1 MKQPI
6 TLSQYDL
13 SILRKSVSKNPN
25 TIISKGNDNRPLQP
39 VGSRVILS
47 YEGTDAAVST
57 PIAAATDSQSTGG
70 GRELTRDYAS
80 FSILILVPIIIFFA
94 LWWFGVFDNCKKRK
108 PHTPVQ
114 VSDKPIDPPN
124 TRPDQQGSIVIM
136 NDTKSV
142 DI

>member
-25 TIISKGNDNRPLQP
+25 TITSRGNDNRPVQP

-57 PIAAATDSQSTGG
+57 PVAAATASQSAGG
-70 GRELTRDYAS
+70 ARELTRDYAS

-94 LWWFGVFDNCKKRK
+94 LWWFGVFDNCEKRK
-108 PHTPVQ
+108 THIPAQ

-124 TRPDQQGSIVIM
+124 TRPDQQGCIVIM
-136 NDTKSV
+136 NDNKSV